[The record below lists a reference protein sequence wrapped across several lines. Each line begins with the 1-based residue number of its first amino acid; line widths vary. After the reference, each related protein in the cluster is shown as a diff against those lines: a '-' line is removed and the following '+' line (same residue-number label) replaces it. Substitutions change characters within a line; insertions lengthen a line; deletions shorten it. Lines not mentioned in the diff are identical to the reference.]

1 MKARITA
8 AVNKHKSVAVVGPC
22 RSGKTVALV
31 ESVDKYRKQNK
42 VVIFD
47 FKSEYVDKFK
57 PATDLRFNSS
67 ELEEGMPQIEEW
79 LKGDKTGVLFVTG
92 HAPAFADQKWAE
104 ACSSLFSL
112 IAAQMCDRNQD
123 DIPVVLILDELLT
136 LKLEREKLEYVL
148 NVGRSSRVVP
158 IAVFQSAEAWRAR
171 YGTDPF
177 GLFGTVVETFR

>member
-1 MKARITA
+1 MKAQITA

-47 FKSEYVDKFK
+47 FKSEYVEKFDLT
-57 PATDLRFNSS
+57 TDLRFTSA
-67 ELEEGMPQIEEW
+67 EAMAEMPRIAEW
-79 LKGDKTGVLFVTG
+79 LKDGSTGALFVTAT
-92 HAPAFADQKWAE
+92 APAFMDNNWSA
-104 ACSSLFSL
+104 ACSSLFSAV
-112 IAAQMCDRNQD
+112 IANMHPGQD
-123 DIPVVLILDELLT
+123 TVPTILILDELLT
-136 LKLEREKLEYVL
+136 LRLEREKLEHVL

-158 IAVFQSAEAWRAR
+158 IAVFQRAEAWKSY